1 MNLCLIRSPTSKCNF
16 LFILIIILDKNIK
29 RVILIMETNMDKERI
44 KKIKQTLTDAIVNPM
59 ETCMEISFYII
70 SLAVGI
76 WILGFA
82 LSFLIKVMRP
92 MIMLT

>member
-1 MNLCLIRSPTSKCNF
+1 ME
-16 LFILIIILDKNIK
+16 DK
-29 RVILIMETNMDKERI
+29 MDKERI
-44 KKIKQTLTDAIVNPM
+44 KKVKDTLIQAVMHPM

-82 LSFLIKVMRP
+82 LSFLVKVMRP

>member
-1 MNLCLIRSPTSKCNF
+1 
-16 LFILIIILDKNIK
+16 
-29 RVILIMETNMDKERI
+29 MDKERL
-44 KKIKQTLTDAIVNPM
+44 KKIKQTLVDAVMNPM
-59 ETCMEISFYII
+59 ETCMEISFYIV

-82 LSFLIKVMRP
+82 LSFLVKVMRP

>member
-1 MNLCLIRSPTSKCNF
+1 MT
-16 LFILIIILDKNIK
+16 
-29 RVILIMETNMDKERI
+29 KERL
-44 KKIKQTLTDAIVNPM
+44 KKVKQTLTDAVMNPM

-82 LSFLIKVMRP
+82 LSFLIKIMRP
-92 MIMLT
+92 MILLT

>member
-1 MNLCLIRSPTSKCNF
+1 
-16 LFILIIILDKNIK
+16 
-29 RVILIMETNMDKERI
+29 MDKERI
-44 KKIKQTLTDAIVNPM
+44 KKVKDTLIQAVMHPM

-82 LSFLIKVMRP
+82 LSFLVKVMRP

>member
-1 MNLCLIRSPTSKCNF
+1 
-16 LFILIIILDKNIK
+16 
-29 RVILIMETNMDKERI
+29 MDKER
-44 KKIKQTLTDAIVNPM
+44 KQKIKQTLIEAVYNPM

-82 LSFLIKVMRP
+82 LSFLVKIMQP
-92 MIMLT
+92 MIFLS

>member
-1 MNLCLIRSPTSKCNF
+1 
-16 LFILIIILDKNIK
+16 
-29 RVILIMETNMDKERI
+29 MDKEKI
-44 KKIKQTLTDAIVNPM
+44 KKIKNTLIQAVVNPM
-59 ETCMEISFYII
+59 ETCTEISFYII

-82 LSFLIKVMRP
+82 LSFLVKVMRP